1 MHCVFL
7 DTLERFVLLSRFK
20 THVKESAA
28 SWHDENKT
36 EDIRHS
42 ENQTNAT
49 KTVISLNISS
59 NN

>member
-7 DTLERFVLLSRFK
+7 DALERFVLLSRFK

-36 EDIRHS
+36 EDIRRS

-49 KTVISLNISS
+49 NSVAKQSLV
-59 NN
+59 

>member
-7 DTLERFVLLSRFK
+7 DALERFVLLSRFK
-20 THVKESAA
+20 THVKESRA

-49 KTVISLNISS
+49 NLVVKQSLV
-59 NN
+59 